1 MIELAIVLSLLTG
14 VGIAAATR
22 GSGVATIWGLKQ
34 MRALYIKRVLNR
46 KLKKTLKRCAFND
59 FQKVIYDIK
68 NFDIQYD
75 KSYLNDVKTKYNLTE
90 DELISRSSFNDRFNK
105 NKGKSTLDDVLDCI
119 DEKYK
124 TFKI

>member
-14 VGIAAATR
+14 VGIAAFTR
-22 GSGVATIWGLKQ
+22 GSGVAAIWGLKQ
-34 MRALYIKRVLNR
+34 VRALYIKRVLNKR
-46 KLKKTLKRCAFND
+46 LKKSFKMCAFND

-75 KSYLNDVKTKYNLTE
+75 KSYLNDIKTKYNLTE

>member
-34 MRALYIKRVLNR
+34 MRALYVKKVLNR
-46 KLKKTLKRCAFND
+46 RLKKTLKHCAFND

-68 NFDIQYD
+68 NFDIQYE
-75 KSYLNDVKTKYNLTE
+75 KSYLNDIKTKYNLTE
-90 DELISRSSFNDRFNK
+90 DELTTRTAFNERFNK
-105 NKGKSTLDDVLDCI
+105 NKGKSTLDDVLDFI

-124 TFKI
+124 TFKV